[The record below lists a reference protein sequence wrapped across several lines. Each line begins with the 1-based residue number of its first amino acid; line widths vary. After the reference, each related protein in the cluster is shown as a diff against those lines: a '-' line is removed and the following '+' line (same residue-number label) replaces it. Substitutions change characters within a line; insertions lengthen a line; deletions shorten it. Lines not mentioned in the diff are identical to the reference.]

1 MLHALVLGVSLRAY
15 VSCKFLM
22 AFVCVCVTVSVCV
35 CVICVCVCHCLSVAF
50 VCVCVTV
57 SVCDA
62 PSASLTGKPP
72 SMPAYGIKSKK
83 LGLDPDEIEAVANYV
98 LEQVCEWECVW
109 CFQKQKLKKNTET
122 TT

>member
-1 MLHALVLGVSLRAY
+1 MCVSLSQCAC
-15 VSCKFLM
+15 VF
-22 AFVCVCVTVSVCV
+22 FVCVCVTVFVCV

-98 LEQVCEWECVW
+98 LEQGVRVGVCVV
-109 CFQKQKLKKNTET
+109 FPKTKTKKKYRHDNIVSE
-122 TT
+122 